1 MVDSNLLWSYPFQ
14 SCLKNLYFF
23 VTSKTPFEFSCLLV
37 GSLYVTISDSRAANL
52 TTHELPC
59 R

>member
-23 VTSKTPFEFSCLLV
+23 VISKTPFELRFLMFA
-37 GSLYVTISDSRAANL
+37 SR
-52 TTHELPC
+52 
-59 R
+59 

>member
-1 MVDSNLLWSYPFQ
+1 MVDSNLLFQ